1 MKYKALF
8 LLGVLAFG
16 TASSLSAKDIH
27 YTKGIGLYPGD
38 PAENK
43 APVLGKDFIY
53 RNVALNRMAYA
64 SSSLDYNLT
73 AQLAT
78 DGILSSGEPSMVSVL
93 TNTGLLDLRDREKT
107 FDGNV
112 VSSNVLMGDHAFI
125 QYDWTGSKTNL
136 STLHLLGE
144 VAFDPNISTKGYQI
158 QILASDDGKNWKEIG
173 KLEGTGLP
181 GNATQQMVSSDPN
194 KQEAI
199 EKLPLRRLDLDL
211 PIKDAGE
218 YSHLKL
224 NFLMPGVAYWRLY
237 ELGPKA
243 NGYFA
248 NESWMPSYH
257 FNSVW
262 ISKYLKGL
270 SDLSQWLCVDLG
282 TDVDFNLVKLFW
294 LHRPLVGKVQVSK
307 DNKTWTDVANLH
319 SGASDNDSISC
330 DAHGRYVRILMEK
343 PDSSW
348 TYGLREVQV
357 MGKGGLSVKQDSVR
371 TLLVNA
377 SQLDRSNIQ
386 LDRNWLIRRD
396 SDSRWISGTVP
407 GTVLTSYM
415 NIGAV
420 PDDRYGNNMRQISE
434 SYFNSDFWYRNKFT
448 VEHLDQNRVGKKYY
462 LNFDGINW
470 KARVF
475 LNGNDL
481 GTINGAFMRGRF
493 DVTKYLKD
501 GENTLEVR
509 IIHNAH
515 IGPVKIKNAE
525 STDINGGVL
534 GADNPTFHPTIGW
547 DWITSTPGRDAGIW
561 NDVYLSSDRGVYLHD
576 PLVTT
581 TLNHPDTLATMLP
594 QLMVKNE
601 EDKSQTITLKGW
613 IGTVSFEKKVDLQ
626 PLEDKEVTFS
636 PDEFPQLKQRR
647 MRLWWPNGYGE
658 PYLYQAGYAVSVEG
672 ETGTV
677 PVCNDTLN
685 YQAGIREVSYKDMR
699 TVFKMYIN
707 GKRFNPLGGNW
718 GFSEIN
724 LNYRGREYDTAVR
737 YHKEMNYNMIR
748 DWVGQIGDEEFYR
761 ACDKYGIMVWQDFWL
776 ANPWDGPDPYDDK
789 MFLDNAR
796 DYILR
801 IRNHSCLGIYVGRN
815 EGDPPASLEKPLEEY
830 VEALHP
836 QLGYIPSS
844 ADYGVGGHGPYGV
857 KSTSFYFSNLNNK
870 LHSEKGMPNVMSYES
885 LCRTL
890 EPESLWPQNVA
901 WGEHD
906 YTIHGAQN
914 GQSFNDILAQHF
926 GAAKDAKQF
935 TEQAQW
941 LNYDGYR
948 AMYESA
954 EVNRLGLLIW
964 MSHPCWPTMVWQTY
978 DYFFEPTAAYFG
990 VKKACEPL
998 HVQFNPAKKSVEVV
1012 NVSKGPQRN
1021 LTVKAQILDM
1031 YGKKISEK
1039 VVPVTIGEDETK
1051 EALSLDLPDKDVYYI
1066 RLTLLKKKQLISE
1079 NFYVEGR
1086 DENNWRALNTL
1097 PKVNVKYKEVFRK
1110 EGDEC
1115 RGIVTIWNPNTTPAL
1130 MLRLNLLRS
1139 GGQQILPVI
1148 YSDNYFHLMPG
1159 ERRTI
1164 NISYKLAD
1172 GMGDEPHVDVTGFNL
1187 SGEQ

>member
-8 LLGVLAFG
+8 LLGVFAFG

-78 DGILSSGEPSMVSVL
+78 DGILSSGEPSAVSVL

-125 QYDWTGSKTNL
+125 QYDWTGGKTNL

-243 NGYFA
+243 NGHFA

-561 NDVYLSSDRGVYLHD
+561 NDVYLSSDRGL
-576 PLVTT
+576 
-581 TLNHPDTLATMLP
+581 
-594 QLMVKNE
+594 
-601 EDKSQTITLKGW
+601 
-613 IGTVSFEKKVDLQ
+613 
-626 PLEDKEVTFS
+626 
-636 PDEFPQLKQRR
+636 
-647 MRLWWPNGYGE
+647 
-658 PYLYQAGYAVSVEG
+658 
-672 ETGTV
+672 
-677 PVCNDTLN
+677 
-685 YQAGIREVSYKDMR
+685 
-699 TVFKMYIN
+699 
-707 GKRFNPLGGNW
+707 
-718 GFSEIN
+718 
-724 LNYRGREYDTAVR
+724 
-737 YHKEMNYNMIR
+737 
-748 DWVGQIGDEEFYR
+748 
-761 ACDKYGIMVWQDFWL
+761 
-776 ANPWDGPDPYDDK
+776 
-789 MFLDNAR
+789 
-796 DYILR
+796 
-801 IRNHSCLGIYVGRN
+801 
-815 EGDPPASLEKPLEEY
+815 
-830 VEALHP
+830 
-836 QLGYIPSS
+836 S
-844 ADYGVGGHGPYGV
+844 A
-857 KSTSFYFSNLNNK
+857 
-870 LHSEKGMPNVMSYES
+870 
-885 LCRTL
+885 
-890 EPESLWPQNVA
+890 
-901 WGEHD
+901 
-906 YTIHGAQN
+906 
-914 GQSFNDILAQHF
+914 
-926 GAAKDAKQF
+926 
-935 TEQAQW
+935 
-941 LNYDGYR
+941 
-948 AMYESA
+948 
-954 EVNRLGLLIW
+954 
-964 MSHPCWPTMVWQTY
+964 
-978 DYFFEPTAAYFG
+978 
-990 VKKACEPL
+990 
-998 HVQFNPAKKSVEVV
+998 
-1012 NVSKGPQRN
+1012 
-1021 LTVKAQILDM
+1021 
-1031 YGKKISEK
+1031 
-1039 VVPVTIGEDETK
+1039 
-1051 EALSLDLPDKDVYYI
+1051 
-1066 RLTLLKKKQLISE
+1066 
-1079 NFYVEGR
+1079 
-1086 DENNWRALNTL
+1086 
-1097 PKVNVKYKEVFRK
+1097 
-1110 EGDEC
+1110 
-1115 RGIVTIWNPNTTPAL
+1115 
-1130 MLRLNLLRS
+1130 
-1139 GGQQILPVI
+1139 
-1148 YSDNYFHLMPG
+1148 
-1159 ERRTI
+1159 
-1164 NISYKLAD
+1164 
-1172 GMGDEPHVDVTGFNL
+1172 
-1187 SGEQ
+1187 